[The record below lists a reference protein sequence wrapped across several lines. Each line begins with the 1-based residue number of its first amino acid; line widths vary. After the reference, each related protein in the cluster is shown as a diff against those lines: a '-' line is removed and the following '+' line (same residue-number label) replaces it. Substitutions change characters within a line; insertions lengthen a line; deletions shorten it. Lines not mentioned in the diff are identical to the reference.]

1 MKRPYQICSVSVMD
15 TTDPEIIFNEE
26 GVCNH
31 VIDYQNY
38 ITNAK
43 PDPETG
49 KKLTKLMVD
58 ELKSGGKHK
67 DYDCIIGLSGG
78 VDSSYIAW
86 YVTKVLKLKPL
97 IVHVDAGWNN
107 EIAVYNIER
116 IVNILNLDLHTVV
129 LDWNEIKDLQL
140 AYFKSS
146 LANID
151 VPQDHAIIKCI
162 YNVAKEFGIKYIV
175 NGNNM
180 STESIL
186 PLSWGYD
193 ASDSIQIKDVHKKF
207 GTKPLRDYPLLT
219 LFEKFVYNPKVLKIK
234 SFSPLDWIDY
244 NKDNAKKLLIKE
256 LNWRDYGGKH
266 YESKFTKFFQAH
278 YLPTK
283 FNYDKRKAHLSSLI
297 VSGQITREKA
307 LVELEKPLYD
317 EVELQNDIEYFIKK
331 LDITPKEY
339 HQIMDSPP
347 RFYYEYANSEKFINR
362 IRKVYHPIKSFLKKL
377 NDNNS

>member
-1 MKRPYQICSVSVMD
+1 MKRSYQICSVSVMD
-15 TTDPEIIFNEE
+15 TTDSEIIFNDK

-38 ITNAK
+38 ITNTK
-43 PDPETG
+43 PDSETA
-49 KKLTKLMVD
+49 KKLTKLMVN
-58 ELKSGGKHK
+58 ELREAGKNK

-86 YVTKVLKLKPL
+86 YVTKILKLKPL

-107 EIAVYNIER
+107 EIAVHNIEN

-162 YNVAKEFGIKYIV
+162 YNVAREFGIKYIV

-193 ASDSIQIKDVHKKF
+193 ASDAIQIKDVHKKF
-207 GTKPLRDYPLLT
+207 GTKPLYDYPLLT
-219 LFEKFVYNPKVLKIK
+219 FFQKFIYYPIILKIK
-234 SFSPLDWIDY
+234 SFSPLDWANY
-244 NKDNAKKLLIKE
+244 NKDDAKKLLIKE

-307 LVELEKPLYD
+307 LLELKEPLYD
-317 EVELQNDIEYFIKK
+317 KVELQNDIDFFIKK
-331 LDITPKEY
+331 LGITLKEY
-339 HQIMDSPP
+339 HQIMDSQP
-347 RFYYEYANSEKFINR
+347 RFYYEYANSEKLIKK
-362 IRKVYHPIKSFLKKL
+362 IRKIYHPIKSFIKKIK
-377 NDNNS
+377 